1 MVTFIIGLAVLVVGA
16 YLYGKLCEKVF
27 GPDDRKTP
35 AYTKQDGIDYV
46 PMKGWKNSL
55 INLLNIAG
63 TGPILGPIQ
72 GILFGPIAFITIP
85 IGNIIGANLFNLV
98 LVSGVSV
105 TLAPFEVPVG
115 KTIFGINSSL
125 ILDMPLMLV
134 VMALLTIPALTTKKL
149 HRWQGILLLCIYAAF
164 CAIQFGL

>member
-1 MVTFIIGLAVLVVGA
+1 MERTGPGVLSSACSAIQLLVPVHIPVSLVVSIGIIK
-16 YLYGKLCEKVF
+16 GPF
-27 GPDDRKTP
+27 G
-35 AYTKQDGIDYV
+35 DGVVAEGHIQPETV
-46 PMKGWKNSL
+46 IALTFVALGTSLPELVTAITSLVKGHGSL
-55 INLLNIAG
+55 SV
-63 TGPILGPIQ
+63 
-72 GILFGPIAFITIP
+72 
-85 IGNIIGANLFNLV
+85 GNIIGANLFNLV

-125 ILDMPLMLV
+125 ILDMPLMIV
-134 VMALLTIPALTTKKL
+134 VMALLTVPALTTKKL